1 MSALKTTVKRAINR
15 LGFRIHRVPRESSD
29 SYEEILPRATYAP
42 WNADAE
48 FQTTY
53 DKIRNHTLVDKYR
66 CFELWQMASQV
77 AKLSEGAILEVGV
90 WRGGTGALMA
100 RQAANCGVTD
110 PVYLC
115 DTFCGVVKA
124 TDNDETYRGGEHSDT
139 SVELVQKLMAD
150 VGVSANTKILQ
161 GIFPDDTANS
171 IANQKFRLCHIDVD
185 VYQSAKEVNE
195 WVWER
200 LVPGG
205 IVVYDDYGFEACDG
219 ITKCVEE
226 QRDRDD
232 RVVFHNLNGHAVV
245 VKLGLD
251 ETEPSPA
258 AADNTSCEADA
269 FMDEEDSEAVAE
281 RLRQLGYL

>member
-15 LGFRIHRVPRESSD
+15 LGFRIHRVPRESSE

-100 RQAANCGVTD
+100 RQAANCGVTE

-124 TDNDETYRGGEHSDT
+124 TKNDETYQGGEHSDT

-161 GIFPDDTANS
+161 GIFPDDTATE
-171 IANQKFRLCHIDVD
+171 IADQKFRLCHIDVD

-226 QRDRDD
+226 QRDCDD

-245 VKLGLD
+245 VKLGKD
-251 ETEPSPA
+251 DAPVSPESA
-258 AADNTSCEADA
+258 STCEADA

>member
-1 MSALKTTVKRAINR
+1 
-15 LGFRIHRVPRESSD
+15 
-29 SYEEILPRATYAP
+29 
-42 WNADAE
+42 
-48 FQTTY
+48 
-53 DKIRNHTLVDKYR
+53 
-66 CFELWQMASQV
+66 
-77 AKLSEGAILEVGV
+77 
-90 WRGGTGALMA
+90 MA
-100 RQAANCGVTD
+100 RQAVNFGVKE
-110 PVYLC
+110 PIYLC

-139 SVELVQKLMAD
+139 SVELVQKLMSD
-150 VGVSANTKILQ
+150 VGVSNTETLQ
-161 GIFPDDTANS
+161 GIFPDDTATT
-171 IANQKFRLCHIDVD
+171 IADQKFRLCHIDVD

-245 VKLGLD
+245 VKLGKD
-251 ETEPSPA
+251 EAAPSPA
-258 AADNTSCEADA
+258 TQSSCEADA